1 MNTPTTR
8 ALLGTALAGV
18 LLTGCSSAGNG
29 PGPSGTG
36 QVAGGGSGS
45 AAGAGVGSATDSTAT
60 AGSRSAAA
68 VSPSAK
74 LDLQAHRGGAGEN
87 TENSIASFTHALE
100 LGVTTLEMDTQIT
113 KDGKVVVTHDN
124 IVNSD
129 VCADTAPA
137 SANDPQ
143 SPYVGKVVHE
153 LTLAQL
159 ETLDCGF
166 QPRPDLPEQKATT
179 GSKIPQLQQV
189 FALVKAHKA
198 DVMMN
203 IETKVDA
210 TARQQSAPIDEFV
223 KVLDDQL
230 KTSGLADQVTIQSF
244 DWQTLVAMH
253 KLDPTLPLVALTTGA
268 NLEVGMPG
276 PSRWLGGLDID
287 DYDGD
292 VAKAAAAIDGVTAIS
307 PTMADVTPDLISSAH
322 AQKLAV
328 IPWTVDAE
336 DQMQRLIDL
345 GVDGIITNYPTRL
358 RSVMAAD
365 KLPLPPPFG
374 AP

>member
-1 MNTPTTR
+1 MNTRTTR
-8 ALLGTALAGV
+8 ALVGAALAGV
-18 LLTGCSSAGNG
+18 LVAGCSSAGNG
-29 PGPSGTG
+29 RGPGGTG
-36 QVAGGGSGS
+36 SAAGGGSGS
-45 AAGAGVGSATDSTAT
+45 APNSTGS
-60 AGSRSAAA
+60 GSAAA
-68 VSPSAK
+68 VTPSTK

-100 LGVTTLEMDTQIT
+100 VGVSTLEMDTQIT

-124 IVNSD
+124 TINKD
-129 VCADTAPA
+129 ICADTEPA
-137 SANDPQ
+137 TANDPQ
-143 SPYVGKVVHE
+143 FPYVGKVVYE

-166 QPRPDLPEQKATT
+166 QPRPDLPDQQATK

-189 FALVKAHKA
+189 LALVKAHKA

-223 KVLDDQL
+223 KLLDDQL
-230 KTSGLADQVTIQSF
+230 KASGLADQVTIQSF

-253 KLDPTLPLVALTTGA
+253 KLDPTLPLVALTTSA
-268 NLEVGMPG
+268 NLEAGMPG
-276 PSRWLGGLDID
+276 SSPWLGGLDID

-307 PTMADVTPDLISSAH
+307 PTMADVTSELVSSAH
-322 AQKLAV
+322 ARKLAV
-328 IPWTVDAE
+328 IPWTVDTE

>member
-1 MNTPTTR
+1 MNTSATR
-8 ALLGTALAGV
+8 ALLGAALAGV
-18 LLTGCSSAGNG
+18 LLAGCSSVDNG
-29 PGPSGTG
+29 PAPGGTG
-36 QVAGGGSGS
+36 SATGGIGS
-45 AAGAGVGSATDSTAT
+45 AAGGSPGSAAGSTSTVGS
-60 AGSRSAAA
+60 GSGAA
-68 VSPSAK
+68 VTPSTK

-100 LGVTTLEMDTQIT
+100 LGVSTLEMDTQIT
-113 KDGKVVVTHDN
+113 QDGKVVVTHDN
-124 IVNSD
+124 TVNSD
-129 VCADTAPA
+129 VCAVTEPA
-137 SANDPQ
+137 TPNDPQ
-143 SPYVGKVVHE
+143 FPYVGKVVHE
-153 LTLAQL
+153 LTVAQL

-166 QPRPDLPEQKATT
+166 QPRPDLPDQKATK

-189 FALVKAHKA
+189 LALVKAHKA

-223 KVLDDQL
+223 KLLDDQL
-230 KTSGLADQVTIQSF
+230 KASGLADQVTIQSF

-253 KLDPTLPLVALTTGA
+253 KLDPTLPLVALTTSA
-268 NLEVGMPG
+268 NLQVGMPG
-276 PSRWLGGLDID
+276 SSPWLGGLDID

-307 PTMADVTPDLISSAH
+307 PAKADVTPELVSSAH
-322 AQKLAV
+322 AQRLAV
-328 IPWTVDAE
+328 IPWTVDDE
-336 DQMQRLIDL
+336 DQMQQLIDL

-358 RSVMAAD
+358 RGVMATD